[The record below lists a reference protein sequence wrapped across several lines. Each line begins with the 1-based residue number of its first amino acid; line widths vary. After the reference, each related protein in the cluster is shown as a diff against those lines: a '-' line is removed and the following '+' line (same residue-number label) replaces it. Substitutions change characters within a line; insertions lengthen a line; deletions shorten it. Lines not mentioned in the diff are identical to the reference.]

1 MWDFFPRQYFL
12 RYPDANHIVIL
23 IAPLST
29 ALQTAIE
36 RVLSPLARLLIGSGV
51 AYSSAAELMK
61 SAMVREADSRL
72 SEGALRASDSRLS
85 IATGIHRKDI
95 KRLRDM
101 PHEDRAPLQGP
112 IPAQVI
118 AKWLGDPRLRVKGR
132 PPKSLPKKKNKADE
146 LDFDDLVRSVS
157 TDIRPRAVLDEL
169 LERGIV
175 TLGAD
180 DRLQLNVEQLNRQ
193 QDNDSMA
200 EYLGMN
206 VHDHF
211 SVAVDNLLHPQSPQL
226 ERCVHYHGLSGAA
239 ADKLAKLAEREA
251 MKTLL
256 KLNAEAQKLI
266 ADERNHGP
274 VRINFGTYFYR
285 GSSSSQREVPGE
297 RP

>member
-12 RYPDANHIVIL
+12 RYPDTNRIVFL

-51 AYSSAAELMK
+51 AYSSAAEMMK
-61 SAMVREADSRL
+61 SAMVREASARL
-72 SEGALRASDSRLS
+72 SDGGLRASDSRLS
-85 IATGIHRKDI
+85 VATGIHRKDI
-95 KRLRDM
+95 KRLRDL
-101 PHEDRAPLQGP
+101 PHEERAPLAGP

-118 AKWLGDPRLRVKGR
+118 AKWLGDPRLQGQGR
-132 PPKSLPKKKNKADE
+132 SPKRLAKKKTRPTE

-157 TDIRPRAVLDEL
+157 TDIRPRVVLDEL
-169 LERGIV
+169 LGRGIV
-175 TLGAD
+175 TLAED
-180 DRLQLNVEQLNRQ
+180 EQLQLNVDRINRQ
-193 QDNDSMA
+193 QDNESMA

-211 SVAVDNLLHPQSPQL
+211 SVAVDNLLDPQSAQL
-226 ERCVHYHGLSGAA
+226 ERCVHYRGLSSAA
-239 ADKLAKLAEREA
+239 ADKLSRLAEREA
-251 MKTLL
+251 MKALL

-285 GSSSSQREVPGE
+285 SLPQEQREPAGE
-297 RP
+297 RR